1 MDNQMT
7 YSNSSDAS
15 SQMAVN
21 AQTSL
26 SGASLK
32 SDQLTQSE
40 VDELVNEIQQQLA
53 RNN

>member
-1 MDNQMT
+1 MT

-26 SGASLK
+26 SEASLK